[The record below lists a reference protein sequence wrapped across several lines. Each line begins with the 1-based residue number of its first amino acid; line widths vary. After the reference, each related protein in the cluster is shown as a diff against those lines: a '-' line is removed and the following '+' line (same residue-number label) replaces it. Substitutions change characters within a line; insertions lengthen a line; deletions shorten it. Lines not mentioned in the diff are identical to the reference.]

1 MDYARARIRQ
11 KKRLY
16 FHFVSF
22 LFVSLVLTILNI
34 GLGYG
39 VDIKPFG
46 YPWVLVLPCC
56 GLFFAIAFFSS
67 LCDQAIYESCLGK
80 TTNQKFSRFARS
92 TY

>member
-1 MDYARARIRQ
+1 MIFRRKNKTTIDDRQIDLVDYARARIRQ

-46 YPWVLVLPCC
+46 YPWVFSAALLWVVFL
-56 GLFFAIAFFSS
+56 LLHFF
-67 LCDQAIYESCLGK
+67 QVY
-80 TTNQKFSRFARS
+80 
-92 TY
+92 